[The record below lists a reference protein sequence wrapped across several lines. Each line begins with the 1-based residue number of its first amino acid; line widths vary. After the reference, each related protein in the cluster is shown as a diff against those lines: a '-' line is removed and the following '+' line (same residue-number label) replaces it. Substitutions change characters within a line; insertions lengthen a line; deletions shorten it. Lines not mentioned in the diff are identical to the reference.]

1 MTTDNFERWFNEL
14 EGYSTRAERFW
25 EDLEFDDPQRVKDW
39 LRAAYNQGIRDA
51 QQINVFEQLFPSPTK
66 APVFVQPK
74 RTCSRC
80 GISLE
85 GVMCY
90 VCSDNHCP
98 TFMKVT
104 C

>member
-25 EDLEFDDPQRVKDW
+25 EDLEFDDPQLIKDW

-51 QQINVFEQLFPSPTK
+51 ERISVLDQIFPSQPK

-74 RTCSRC
+74 RTCPRC
-80 GISLE
+80 SINLE
-85 GVMCY
+85 GVMGY
-90 VCSDNHCP
+90 VCSDQHCP